1 MIVKRVVDPCGRSK
15 RLMTAEVILQHHSAA
30 LWNIFFQNMNVLLAF
45 YYDYYLKGTSKTHP
59 FYCKLT

>member
-1 MIVKRVVDPCGRSK
+1 MIVSSAVDPCGRSK

-45 YYDYYLKGTSKTHP
+45 YLKGTSITHP
-59 FYCKLT
+59 FYLTVN